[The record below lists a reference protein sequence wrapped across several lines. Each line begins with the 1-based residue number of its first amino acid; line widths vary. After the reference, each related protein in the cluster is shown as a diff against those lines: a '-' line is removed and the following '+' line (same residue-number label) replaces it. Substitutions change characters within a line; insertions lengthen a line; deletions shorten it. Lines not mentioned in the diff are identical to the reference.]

1 VEAISNAWGSSEMGL
16 MFTTFS
22 ATTKMKLGLPGAFL
36 QCKMRMGCCGRAYGC
51 WGGTPETVQ
60 DQSRDGL
67 WK

>member
-1 VEAISNAWGSSEMGL
+1 MGL
-16 MFTTFS
+16 MFTTFP
-22 ATTKMKLGLPGAFL
+22 ATTKMKLGLPGPFL

>member
-1 VEAISNAWGSSEMGL
+1 MASSEMRL

-22 ATTKMKLGLPGAFL
+22 ATRKMKLGLPGAFL
-36 QCKMRMGCCGRAYGC
+36 QVKMRMGCCGRAVGC

-60 DQSRDGL
+60 DQSMGVL